1 MFGFFIFCGIFVV
14 VVVVV
19 VVVVFVV
26 ELFIEQ
32 ARSSN

>member
-1 MFGFFIFCGIFVV
+1 MFAFFIFCGIF
-14 VVVVV
+14 VV